1 MDLPTKFLGAMIGSG
16 LGDALGELAFRYG
29 DKNRLLARISDSDI
43 LTYTDDTAMTL
54 ALAESLTAVG
64 DLDEERLGRTFHEY
78 FTREPWRGYGPGPP
92 AIFAR
97 VAVTGVS
104 YKEAARALYDGQ
116 GSLGNGA
123 AMRITPLALYFFDSA
138 QLYHKAEK
146 SARITHAH
154 PIGID
159 GAAVQARAIALA
171 LAWRS
176 GKALQPGPFVQ
187 DLIAFARTTLIT
199 AKLEKVLHLIEAD
212 VTPAK
217 AVADLGLSVAVHESM
232 PFSLYC
238 FLRYPGRYED
248 CLLCAILNGGD
259 RDTMGAMA
267 GALSGAYLGT
277 AAIPAAWQSKLE
289 NRRRIEALSRR
300 LVELRSKP
308 ELKGSQ

>member
-1 MDLPTKFLGAMIGSG
+1 MDLATKFLGGMIGSA

-29 DKNRLLARISDSDI
+29 DKNRLLAAISARDI
-43 LTYTDDTAMTL
+43 LSYTDDTAMAL
-54 ALAESLTAVG
+54 ALAESLTSVG
-64 DLDEERLGRTFHEY
+64 DIDEEQLGRTFHEH

-97 VAVTGVS
+97 VTNTRMS
-104 YKEAARALYDGQ
+104 YTEAAQALYDGQ

-123 AMRITPLALYFFDSA
+123 AMRIAPLALHFFDCA
-138 QLYHKAEK
+138 HLYHKAER

-154 PIGID
+154 PVGID

-171 LAWRS
+171 LAWQS
-176 GKALQPGPFVQ
+176 GKALQAGAFVRN
-187 DLIAFARTTLIT
+187 LIAFARTTLIA

-217 AVADLGLSVAVHESM
+217 AAAALGLSVAVHESM

-238 FLRYPGRYED
+238 FLRCPERYED

-267 GALSGAYLGT
+267 GAISGAYLGA
-277 AAIPAAWQSKLE
+277 AAIPTAWQSKLE
-289 NRRRIEALSRR
+289 NGRRIEALARR
-300 LVELRSKP
+300 LFELHSGH
-308 ELKGSQ
+308 ELNGDR

>member
-1 MDLPTKFLGAMIGSG
+1 MIGSG
-16 LGDALGELAFRYG
+16 LGDALGELAFGYD
-29 DKNRLLARISDSDI
+29 DKNRLLAGVSARDI
-43 LTYTDDTAMTL
+43 LTYTDDTAMAL

-64 DLDEERLGRTFHEY
+64 DIDEERLGRTFHEH

-92 AIFAR
+92 AIFTR
-97 VAVTGVS
+97 VATTGVS
-104 YKEAARALYDGQ
+104 YAEAARALYDGQ

-123 AMRITPLALYFFDSA
+123 AMRIAPLGLHFFDSA

-154 PIGID
+154 PVGID

-171 LAWRS
+171 LACGSRN
-176 GKALQPGPFVQ
+176 ALQSGPFVQ
-187 DLIAFARTTLIT
+187 DLIAFARTALIT
-199 AKLEKVLHLIEAD
+199 VKLEKVLHLIEAD
-212 VTPAK
+212 VAPAE
-217 AVADLGLSVAVHESM
+217 AATRLGLSVAVHESM

-238 FLRYPGRYED
+238 FLRYPERYED

-267 GALSGAYLGT
+267 GAISGAYLGA

-289 NRRRIEALSRR
+289 NRQRIESLARR
-300 LVELRSKP
+300 LLALRS
-308 ELKGSQ
+308 GH